1 MTDDKP
7 QRGVLKINSLG
18 EPKAAREP
26 PPITRVPMRSGEEL
40 DPVARQISL
49 DRHLMQRLQEV
60 MGCGEEERARAM
72 VDEVRL
78 IAQTIDPTISYAEGA
93 RVTVCLMQIV
103 HDQHKDG

>member
-78 IAQTIDPTISYAEGA
+78 IAQTIAPS
-93 RVTVCLMQIV
+93 
-103 HDQHKDG
+103 